1 MKLETRE
8 IYQLNNN
15 NTRCIKSNK
24 YELMKQSYMIEQ
36 WLLATI

>member
-15 NTRCIKSNK
+15 NTRSIKSHK